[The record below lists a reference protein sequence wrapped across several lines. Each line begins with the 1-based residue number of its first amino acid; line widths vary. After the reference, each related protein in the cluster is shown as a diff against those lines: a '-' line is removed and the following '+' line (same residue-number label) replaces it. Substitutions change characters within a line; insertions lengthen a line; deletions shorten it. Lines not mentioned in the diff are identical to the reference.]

1 MTQIDQ
7 LRRAA
12 TRLPIAAAL
21 AVLLAMRPRRKGTPH
36 RRAAVIQTQ
45 VILAIIGAVVMLVVG
60 ASLARA
66 FGIVGAA
73 GLVRYRA
80 KIDDPKDAGVM
91 LSTLAIGLA
100 SGVGLWMLAVFTT
113 VFIML
118 VLGIIES
125 FEPKGTRAFSLE
137 IKAKEPEKF
146 KPKVE
151 EILTRA
157 KLEHTL
163 RTASDEE
170 ICYEVNVPLD
180 RKTDR
185 LTEAILKLDPENV
198 TAVEWKEP
206 KRQEMTQPASGA
218 QRKPRNGDVAR
229 GLAGNASRPKKP
241 RTAGAPLPRLRRCRR
256 RRPAPTTA
264 AAPAH
269 RGAGTGRGPALRCS
283 RASSEPPDHASR
295 QPVGRRRTQIV
306 AGGRDEHRPEHVPLA
321 SNEKAKR
328 YFRGKR

>member
-1 MTQIDQ
+1 VAGWLENDELATYLLTAIPMTPFSTRRIVTGLAALAALAVLLAAPNALVLHAQPGLPPPQAGSDIVPTPDRTEQIDQ

-12 TRLPIAAAL
+12 TRLPIAALLAL
-21 AVLLAMRPRRKGTPH
+21 TLAMRPRRKGTP
-36 RRAAVIQTQ
+36 RRSAPVIQTQ

-80 KIDDPKDAGVM
+80 KIADPKDAGVM

-125 FEPKGTRAFSLE
+125 FEPKTTESFTLE
-137 IKAKEPEKF
+137 IKAKEPDKF

-151 EILTRA
+151 EVLRRA
-157 KLEHTL
+157 KFEHTL
-163 RTASDEE
+163 RTASGEE
-170 ICYEVNVPLD
+170 ISYEVNVPLD

-185 LTEAILKLDPENV
+185 LTEHILKLDPDNV
-198 TAVEWKEP
+198 TSVEWKE
-206 KRQEMTQPASGA
+206 S
-218 QRKPRNGDVAR
+218 
-229 GLAGNASRPKKP
+229 
-241 RTAGAPLPRLRRCRR
+241 
-256 RRPAPTTA
+256 
-264 AAPAH
+264 
-269 RGAGTGRGPALRCS
+269 
-283 RASSEPPDHASR
+283 
-295 QPVGRRRTQIV
+295 
-306 AGGRDEHRPEHVPLA
+306 
-321 SNEKAKR
+321 KAKSR
-328 YFRGKR
+328 K